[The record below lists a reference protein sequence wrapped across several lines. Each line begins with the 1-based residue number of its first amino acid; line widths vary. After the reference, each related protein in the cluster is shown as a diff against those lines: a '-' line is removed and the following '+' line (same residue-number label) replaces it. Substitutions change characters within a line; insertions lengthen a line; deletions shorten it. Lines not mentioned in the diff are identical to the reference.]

1 MKRLLSLL
9 IVLLITMLFGLD
21 SRVDIEC
28 NEEAGIVCSNTD
40 CTIAS
45 AQTLDMPMENPIT
58 YTNSASVVLSSTYC
72 RTLGKHR
79 FNSPVPVISELE
91 PTKGILHSSIE
102 NCKDSKLIL
111 FLYAVD
117 YYVFQ
122 QRRIII

>member
-21 SRVDIEC
+21 SRVDMEC
-28 NEEAGIVCSNTD
+28 NEETNIVYSQTD
-40 CTIAS
+40 YTIAS

-79 FNSPVPVISELE
+79 FNSPVPVISEME
-91 PTKGILHSSIE
+91 PTKGFLHKLLVE
-102 NCKDSKLIL
+102 CRDSELNL

-122 QRRIII
+122 QRKIII